1 MKTKI
6 LVLLA
11 LAAAMAACGPTPA
24 QIQAQNEKNP
34 QYLYERA
41 VVCMQYGIPDE
52 AFKWLNQ
59 ALALDPRHYLSYNLL
74 GLAHMIK
81 GNLPEAVKAF
91 RSCISCAPSN
101 FSEVYNNLG
110 TALQESNQA
119 GDAEAAFRKAFEIDQ
134 NYNASYNLGKIYY
147 EQGKLDPALDAVRSS
162 LQKYDRSLLAWNLEG
177 LILQTQERYDDAA
190 ACYLQALKVVPGEP
204 NVSYN
209 LALTYYRSGQIERA
223 KDLLEK
229 TRAALEKTPPVPA
242 QGQPQNPAQSTEE
255 VRKRIADLLKRIAE
269 KK

>member
-162 LQKYDRSLLAWNLEG
+162 LQKYDRSLLAWNLERRSRAG
-177 LILQTQERYDDAA
+177 ARCNGSGPGPEPPRVDRGSSQAHRGPPEEDRREEMTRTADQVPSCHSAK
-190 ACYLQALKVVPGEP
+190 YLFCSGVR
-204 NVSYN
+204 
-209 LALTYYRSGQIERA
+209 RSIRMPIVWSFMRA
-223 KDLLEK
+223 MSL
-229 TRAALEKTPPVPA
+229 
-242 QGQPQNPAQSTEE
+242 S
-255 VRKRIADLLKRIAE
+255 IASGTG
-269 KK
+269 